1 MSWNEQITVSRINNL
16 KKKNAKSV
24 INRPTHLLK
33 IQLRKSDKITTFAP
47 PTITPPPID
56 AATVPSSPRPERWDL
71 DLNLHHLKAA
81 AKTLNEPWIFSS
93 MQWTPFPLTFPPQSH
108 LSPIHQTMNLLI
120 NESRDLPFLLVSPSS
135 ITQSISTTDMLQNPH
150 LNLSPL
156 AFSKPSVGN
165 VCKLNCFGF
174 VQQWGLLRTFSRW
187 LGTSTRTLSSKEK
200 HTRA

>member
-1 MSWNEQITVSRINNL
+1 MSQFYGIISPTIDEPTMSWNEQITVSRINNL
-16 KKKNAKSV
+16 KKNAKSV

-108 LSPIHQTMNLLI
+108 LSPTKPPNY
-120 NESRDLPFLLVSPSS
+120 ESAHKWIQRPSIPLSLPFLNYSINFNNRHASKSASQS
-135 ITQSISTTDMLQNPH
+135 IT
-150 LNLSPL
+150 
-156 AFSKPSVGN
+156 PS
-165 VCKLNCFGF
+165 LF
-174 VQQWGLLRTFSRW
+174 QT
-187 LGTSTRTLSSKEK
+187 
-200 HTRA
+200 